1 MISLFA
7 GGGLEHARVS
17 SHRLVGDGRRD
28 AGAGVGDGFVNS
40 RLRDGGQRCA
50 LQDKNLEF

>member
-17 SHRLVGDGRRD
+17 GHRLVGDGRRD